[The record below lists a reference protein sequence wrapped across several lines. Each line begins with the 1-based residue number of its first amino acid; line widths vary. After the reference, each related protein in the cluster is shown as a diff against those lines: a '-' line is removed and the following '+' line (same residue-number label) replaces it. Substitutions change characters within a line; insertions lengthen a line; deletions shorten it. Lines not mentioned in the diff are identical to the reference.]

1 MIAALTAV
9 AYNDV
14 ADRENIDPTP
24 SLGNKNIENSFR
36 VKDVEAEDDKS
47 ESSFETVVH
56 YNSKPDAFWSE
67 STPAVSGQSRRSV
80 AGRKSVKRKSAATPR
95 LYPQLSV
102 YPDISEGGGNL
113 PTTSSEE
120 FGKIAE
126 GILQEMNTRVAGNS
140 TIIRKLMEA
149 KQLTEPVTSPPT
161 QTIFKDIN
169 IPLKD
174 SSTMTDVEPKHRF
187 SDVHNKIFNEYNPTV
202 TFLTIR
208 MDSVETHYAAQ
219 REQSES
225 PATKPAQSPLRIPKR
240 SQSTLDTQ
248 SERSPKR
255 IRNGLDITEK
265 SRFLEGRREE
275 SMSEQAQAIQNLT
288 RQEFQKRWAKKLGM
302 VTEGEDSIELES
314 RRMPGKT
321 GLEKGESFTPGKRLP
336 MNKGGKVIPVKNAAG
351 LTTDDSISLSSSREF
366 SIAIQPPSLPLE
378 EPSIM
383 LVRDEPVVPQDK
395 KIPTKHTPK
404 ISKMGSRALV
414 IPAAKPATKPIA
426 TMRRVSARRA
436 PPPPSPSKIPLS
448 PFKSTNFT
456 MGSVPVN
463 TKSNP
468 RRKSQRTV
476 GKITSPAKPRVTRSV
491 SSTQAAM
498 GKQLTIRPVRSKNV
512 DIQVAV
518 KFDGGRGKRKY
529 AELHEASPSKRIKL
543 NEVMLMVGN
552 SNNRGRHLLQFG
564 RLLHRM
570 LQHHRWRW

>member
-1 MIAALTAV
+1 MILLHRQATRMSKLHLV
-9 AYNDV
+9 SK
-14 ADRENIDPTP
+14 TP
-24 SLGNKNIENSFR
+24 EGKT
-36 VKDVEAEDDKS
+36 DKS
-47 ESSFETVVH
+47 ESSFETVIH

-67 STPAVSGQSRRSV
+67 STPAVSGRSRRSV
-80 AGRKSVKRKSAATPR
+80 AGRKSKQRKSTPAPG

-120 FGKIAE
+120 FGKVAE

-140 TIIRKLMEA
+140 TVIRALMKA
-149 KQLTEPVTSPPT
+149 KRQLTAPVASPPA
-161 QTIFKDIN
+161 QPIFKDIV

-174 SSTMTDVEPKHRF
+174 SPIATDVEPKHRF
-187 SDVHNKIFNEYNPTV
+187 SDIHNKIFNKYTPTLI
-202 TFLTIR
+202 FLTAR

-219 REQSES
+219 RDQSES
-225 PATKPAQSPLRIPKR
+225 PPTKPTQSPLRIPKR
-240 SQSTLDTQ
+240 SHSTQDTQ
-248 SERSPKR
+248 SERTPKR

-288 RQEFQKRWAKKLGM
+288 RQEFQKRLAKKLGM

-321 GLEKGESFTPGKRLP
+321 GLEKGQSFTLGKRVP
-336 MNKGGKVIPVKNAAG
+336 VNKGGKVIPVKNAAG
-351 LTTDDSISLSSSREF
+351 STTDDSLSLSSSRDF

-404 ISKMGSRALV
+404 TSKMGSRALV

-426 TMRRVSARRA
+426 TTRRVSARNA
-436 PPPPSPSKIPLS
+436 PPPPSPSKIPMS

-463 TKSNP
+463 TKSSP

-476 GKITSPAKPRVTRSV
+476 NKTISPSKPRITRSV
-491 SSTQAAM
+491 SSTRAAM
-498 GKQLTIRPVRSKNV
+498 GKQLTIRPVRSENV
-512 DIQVAV
+512 DIQVPI
-518 KFDGGRGKRKY
+518 KFDEGRGKRKY
-529 AELHEASPSKRIKL
+529 AEFHEASPNKRIKL
-543 NEVMLMVGN
+543 NEVLKMMRKAN
-552 SNNRGRHLLQFG
+552 KRGRHLHQLA
-564 RLLHRM
+564 RLLDKM
-570 LQHHRWRW
+570 FQHHRWQW